1 MTIKPMRALARG
13 TFCMFWTAGAIAA
26 ESARA
31 EEPKTLSKVTVEGT
45 AESDDAY
52 AARRSAS
59 ATKTDAPLRD
69 VPQTVNVVSGKL
81 MRDQAAQSMESAL
94 RNVPGV
100 AASHGD
106 GQRDQVV
113 IRGFSAISDQF
124 VDGLRDDALYFRDL
138 SGVER
143 IEVLKGPA
151 AVLYGRGSSGGLI
164 NRVSKKA
171 RLGDTFGEAT
181 LSTGSFEHR
190 RIEGDV
196 NLPLGEAFAFRL
208 TGAGEDSG
216 SYRDQQFLERHSFAP
231 SIAAELGADTHLT
244 LRYENA
250 RDKRVTDFGIP
261 SLNGRPVNVPAS
273 RYYGSINAAQDDT
286 TETRVSATTATFEHF
301 FSDAL
306 SLRNTARYY
315 DYELD
320 RNNTLPNG
328 GVDPVALT
336 VGLAHSAIARQEDG
350 WFNQTDF
357 ILKSNLG
364 GFTQEWLFGAEIGR
378 QNKWQRSLQA
388 GAIARV
394 NIFNPQLPV
403 VPDFT
408 AAQLAANGAIP
419 QRSILEVKALYAQTQ
434 LAFSEHWK
442 MLVGLRYDDY
452 DQLTTP
458 ERTLPTLS
466 RTDGEFSPRAG
477 LVWQPSGASSYY
489 VSYSKS
495 FQPSAESFNLS
506 EANAAAEPEITE
518 NYEIGAKLDF
528 FDGALGLTASVF
540 NLERTNIK
548 NTDPL
553 NPARQINV
561 GKQRVRG
568 IELAANG
575 QLPESLGSIELSAG
589 FAYLNGEMVESVAVV
604 NSPQTPVVPIAVL
617 GRVPSLTPEHSGY
630 LWGRKALGDRFSV
643 AVGINYV
650 GERFASLSNAVVLPS
665 YLTADLAVYY
675 DLGSWQLAANLKNVT
690 DQEYIVSSHGS
701 SDNLILPGAPRQLV
715 VSLTGR
721 F

>member
-1 MTIKPMRALARG
+1 MTIKIMTSLARG
-13 TFCMFWTAGAIAA
+13 ALCILCAAGAVAA
-26 ESARA
+26 EPAPA
-31 EEPKTLSKVTVEGT
+31 EDTKTLPKVTVEGS
-45 AESDDAY
+45 AVSDDAY
-52 AARRSAS
+52 AVRRSAS

-69 VPQTVNVVSGKL
+69 VPQSVNVVSGKL
-81 MRDQAAQSMESAL
+81 LRDQAAQSMESAL

-113 IRGFSAISDQF
+113 IRGFTAISDQF

-138 SGVER
+138 SSVER

-164 NRVSKKA
+164 NRVSKKP

-181 LSTGSFEHR
+181 ISTGSFEHW

-196 NLPLGEAFAFRL
+196 NLPMGEAFAFRL

-216 SYRDQQFLERHSFAP
+216 SYRDQQFLERYNFAP
-231 SIAAELGADTHLT
+231 SIAADLGENTHIT
-244 LRYENA
+244 LRFENA
-250 RDKRVTDFGIP
+250 RDKRITDFGIP
-261 SLNGRPVNVPAS
+261 SLNGRPVDVPGS
-273 RYYGSINAAQDDT
+273 SYYGSINAAQDDT
-286 TETRVSATTATFEHF
+286 TETRVSATTATIEHV

-328 GVDPVALT
+328 GVDPIALT

-350 WFNQTDF
+350 WFNQTDL
-357 ILKSNLG
+357 ILKSTLG

-388 GAIARV
+388 GTIARV

-408 AAQLAANGAIP
+408 AAQLAATGAIP
-419 QRSILEVKALYAQTQ
+419 QRSILEVKALYAQSQ
-434 LAFSEHWK
+434 LAFTEHWK
-442 MLVGLRYDDY
+442 MLIGLRYDDY
-452 DQLTTP
+452 EQLTMP

-477 LVWQPSGASSYY
+477 LVWQPTGASSYY

-506 EANAAAEPEITE
+506 EANAAAEPEITA

-528 FDGALGLTASVF
+528 FEGALSLTTSMF

-589 FAYLNGEMVESVAVV
+589 YAYLDGNMIESIAVV

-617 GRVPSLTPEHSGY
+617 GKVPSLTPEHSGY
-630 LWGRKALGDRFSV
+630 VWGKKALGGAFSV
-643 AVGINYV
+643 AGGVNYV

-665 YLTADLAVYY
+665 YLTADLAVYC
-675 DLGSWQLAANLKNVT
+675 DIGSWQLAANVKNVT
-690 DQEYIVSSHGS
+690 DRNYIVSSHGS
-701 SDNLILPGAPRQLV
+701 SDNLILPGAPRQFV